1 MKYNSKT
8 THRLKRKQAAARLKQ
23 LLVSMMLLK
32 QHALYIVACGN
43 QAAATPLPVVHQHLE
58 LLEALYRR
66 FLNPLDS

>member
-1 MKYNSKT
+1 
-8 THRLKRKQAAARLKQ
+8 
-23 LLVSMMLLK
+23 MMLLK